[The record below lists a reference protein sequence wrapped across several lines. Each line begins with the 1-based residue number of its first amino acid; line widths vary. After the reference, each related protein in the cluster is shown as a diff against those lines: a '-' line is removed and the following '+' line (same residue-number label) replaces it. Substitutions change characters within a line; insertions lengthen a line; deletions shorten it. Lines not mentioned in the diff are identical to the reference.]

1 MSAIVDDISALVDPE
16 ATFEWLGSGY
26 GGHSSDG
33 LLRGVAEGPIWV
45 EEENCLI
52 FSDNANAKRYRWT
65 ADSGITL
72 ISDTTNDANGLARD
86 PSGRIVAC
94 EHATR
99 RVTRLEHDGSIT
111 VVANNYRG
119 LRLNRPNDIVVSTDG
134 AIYFTDPITLGVA
147 SELDL
152 AGVYR
157 VSPDLGQINLLVR
170 DFVLPNGLAFSPDES
185 ILYVNDSMRR
195 HIRAF
200 NVEREYGTGLL
211 DLSSDH
217 VLTEL
222 TAPGAGVPDGMKV
235 DEHGNVWCTGPGGIW
250 VVSPTGEQIGRLETP
265 EGKHITN
272 FCFGGEDGRTLFVT
286 TLTEMGRI
294 NVRVRGNPTPPASGN
309 TA

>member
-1 MSAIVDDISALVDPE
+1 
-16 ATFEWLGSGY
+16 
-26 GGHSSDG
+26 
-33 LLRGVAEGPIWV
+33 
-45 EEENCLI
+45 
-52 FSDNANAKRYRWT
+52 
-65 ADSGITL
+65 
-72 ISDTTNDANGLARD
+72 
-86 PSGRIVAC
+86 
-94 EHATR
+94 
-99 RVTRLEHDGSIT
+99 VTRLEHDGSIT